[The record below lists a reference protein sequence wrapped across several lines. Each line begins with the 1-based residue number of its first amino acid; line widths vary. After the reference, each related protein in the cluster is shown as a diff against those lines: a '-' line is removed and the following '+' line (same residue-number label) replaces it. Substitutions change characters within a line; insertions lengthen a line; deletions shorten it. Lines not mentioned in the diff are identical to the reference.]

1 MDVSS
6 ISLNKST
13 FEERHKNVGF
23 LRTLYGLF
31 ALELIIT
38 LAWSSWVLTN
48 DKLGE
53 WVVRYWGIAL
63 ATGIISILLILVCTF
78 VAAVRESPVNVA
90 IYAIFTICFAY
101 TIAYLSRKDWIGGS
115 QLVYYGLWVLTA
127 IAIMFAL
134 YAW

>member
-6 ISLNKST
+6 ISLNRST
-13 FEERHKNVGF
+13 FEERHKNVSF

-31 ALELIIT
+31 ALELIIA
-38 LAWSSWVLTN
+38 LAWSSWVLSN

-53 WVVRYWGIAL
+53 WVVRKWGIAL
-63 ATGIISILLILVCTF
+63 VTGIISIILILVCTF
-78 VAAVRESPVNVA
+78 VSAVRESPINYA

-101 TIAYLSRKDWIGGS
+101 TMGYLCRKDWFDGS
-115 QLVYYGLWVLTA
+115 QLVYYGLWILTA
-127 IAIMFAL
+127 IAIAFAM

>member
-13 FEERHKNVGF
+13 FEERHKNVSF
-23 LRTLYGLF
+23 LRTLYGHF
-31 ALELIIT
+31 ALQLIIA

-48 DKLGE
+48 DTLGE
-53 WVVRYWGIAL
+53 WVVRKWWIAL
-63 ATGIISILLILVCTF
+63 VTGIIAVLLILVCTF
-78 VAAVRESPVNVA
+78 VSAVRESPVNIAV
-90 IYAIFTICFAY
+90 YAIFTICFAWS
-101 TIAYLSRKDWIGGS
+101 IAYLARRDWFEGS

-127 IAIMFAL
+127 IAIAFAI